1 MKVKTKVLLT
11 NQEQRKIK
19 ETGQVKYIIR
29 FVDEENGK
37 SLDVWSNDPLPVQLD
52 GFTPATLELSITQGT
67 KGLNMSIL
75 DVQIDGKK

>member
-11 NQEQRKIK
+11 NQEKRKIK
-19 ETGQVKYIIR
+19 DTGETKYIIR

-37 SLDVWSNDPLPVQLD
+37 SIDVWSNDPLPVQLD
-52 GFTPATLELSITQGT
+52 GFAPATLELSITQGT